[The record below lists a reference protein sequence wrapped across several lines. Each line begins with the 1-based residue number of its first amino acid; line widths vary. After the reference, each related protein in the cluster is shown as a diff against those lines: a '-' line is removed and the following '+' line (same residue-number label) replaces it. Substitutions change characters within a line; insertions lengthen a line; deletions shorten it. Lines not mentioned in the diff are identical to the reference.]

1 MPFRVCPL
9 SKPKEHL
16 GPSLQ
21 KSQCWDRTP
30 KSGCL
35 RWQAQLYKT
44 GSENL
49 KGSFNIRRD
58 RNHLANPP
66 PPTFWGAQR
75 GQGMANVQKPLILT
89 SACVCFQRPQ
99 SQQQIKGLWSPRDAQ
114 MRRASPWRVWTSPGG
129 SSPRVLRPTPATATY
144 QCRHSRR
151 PAPQSRCGS
160 SLGGN
165 ADSAGLECCVCS

>member
-9 SKPKEHL
+9 SRPKEHL
-16 GPSLQ
+16 GTSLQ

-30 KSGCL
+30 KCGCL

-66 PPTFWGAQR
+66 PNF
-75 GQGMANVQKPLILT
+75 
-89 SACVCFQRPQ
+89 
-99 SQQQIKGLWSPRDAQ
+99 
-114 MRRASPWRVWTSPGG
+114 
-129 SSPRVLRPTPATATY
+129 
-144 QCRHSRR
+144 
-151 PAPQSRCGS
+151 
-160 SLGGN
+160 LGRLERTGDGKC
-165 ADSAGLECCVCS
+165 AKAFDSN